1 MYNGLIIMSDLTK
14 NNKER
19 RMKIRIPVVI
29 NEIESRINK
38 LPTVGRARSN
48 KT

>member
-1 MYNGLIIMSDLTK
+1 MYNGLIIMPDLTK

-19 RMKIRIPVVI
+19 RRKIRIPVVMD
-29 NEIESRINK
+29 EIESRINK
-38 LPTVGRARSN
+38 LPTLGRARSN